1 MTELEEGQFGNEN
14 PERLSVVKDSI
25 GFFVFFGHVEME
37 LDDWDDDIVE
47 DEAENFGKDL
57 LTAEDDLGLML
68 WVELK
73 TEP

>member
-1 MTELEEGQFGNEN
+1 LAELEKGQLGDEN

-25 GFFVFFGHVEME
+25 GFFMFFGDVKME
-37 LDDWDDDIVE
+37 LDDWDDDIVKDKTE
-47 DEAENFGKDL
+47 DFGKDL

-68 WVELK
+68 WVELE